1 MLLEHAATH
10 AIPTDKTMKHALEI
24 SELLVHALHPASEGW
39 HEVHIGKHREEDLQA
54 DMFMYKK
61 GQPPVGIIYMNTP
74 YVTGSDLKMAT
85 QLKTLMVNFLNG
97 RDACVMLVYRALVV
111 RPQKVPKGIYII
123 SITEGT
129 ATQQG
134 PN

>member
-1 MLLEHAATH
+1 M
-10 AIPTDKTMKHALEI
+10 HALEI
-24 SELLVHALHPASEGW
+24 SDLMVHALHPASDGW
-39 HEVHIGKHREEDLQA
+39 QQIHAGKHADEDLQV

-74 YVTGSDLKMAT
+74 YVTGNDLKMAT
-85 QLKTLMVNFLNG
+85 QLKTLMANFLNG
-97 RDACVMLVYRALVV
+97 REASVMLVYRELIL

-123 SITEGT
+123 SITEGS
-129 ATQQG
+129 ASQQG